1 MCLLDEDRNNAC
13 KHKKREKIGLTA
25 EEARVYRILEP
36 YAMSITDI
44 AGRAQMTV
52 RQAVCILVELCI
64 KGLAAES
71 GSGHYV
77 KIRDCEVI

>member
-1 MCLLDEDRNNAC
+1 
-13 KHKKREKIGLTA
+13 
-25 EEARVYRILEP
+25 
-36 YAMSITDI
+36 MSITDI

-52 RQAVCILVELCI
+52 RQAVCILVELSV